1 MKDLRIYS
9 VDEIQEPLLLKLS
22 HNGSCGVMLEAV
34 DLGGSP
40 ILKGALLTITANGF
54 LRLNSGINEELQ
66 LPLDD
71 KGRLRLAGY
80 EEKAPVTL
88 SDDEM
93 RSIFDLRDRLRKDL
107 RMAIVL
113 QDHDDLSTY
122 VCVLEKMIEA
132 FQLIDTPRTRGE
144 LNN

>member
-9 VDEIQEPLLLKLS
+9 VDETPEPLLLKLS

-71 KGRLRLAGY
+71 KGRLKL
-80 EEKAPVTL
+80 V
-88 SDDEM
+88 D
-93 RSIFDLRDRLRKDL
+93 
-107 RMAIVL
+107 
-113 QDHDDLSTY
+113 
-122 VCVLEKMIEA
+122 
-132 FQLIDTPRTRGE
+132 
-144 LNN
+144 

>member
-71 KGRLRLAGY
+71 KGRLKLVDC
-80 EEKAPVTL
+80 EEKAVTL

-107 RMAIVL
+107 RMATAL

-122 VCVLEKMIEA
+122 LCVLEKMIEA

-144 LNN
+144 LND